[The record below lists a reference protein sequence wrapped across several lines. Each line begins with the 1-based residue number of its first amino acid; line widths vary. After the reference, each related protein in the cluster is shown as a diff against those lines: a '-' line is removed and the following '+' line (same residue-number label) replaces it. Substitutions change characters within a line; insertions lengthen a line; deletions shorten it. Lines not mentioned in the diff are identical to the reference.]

1 MSEKVKV
8 KVRLDTLLVDRGY
21 FDSREKAQRALMAGQ
36 IRSEGKC
43 LDKPGMKVAC
53 DIALEVLGEVHPYVS
68 RGGLKL
74 EKALREFGIDPTGRI
89 ALDIGASTGGF
100 TDCLL
105 QFGVAR
111 VYAVDVGYG
120 QLAWK
125 LRGDS
130 HVIVFERMNARYLDP
145 ALFDPLPDL
154 VVADVSFISLAKIFP
169 SINACLNGTGPVI
182 TLIKPQFEAGP
193 ELVGKNGV
201 VRDAAVQCDVI
212 LSVIRSAADFGFALD
227 KITGS
232 PIKGPQGN
240 IEFLAMWHRG
250 SYREPDAEYIAYVVE
265 KTRRETEV
273 GKS

>member
-1 MSEKVKV
+1 MSEKV
-8 KVRLDTLLVDRGY
+8 RLDMLLVDRGY

-36 IRSEGKC
+36 IRSGGKC
-43 LDKPGMKVAC
+43 LDKPGMKVAS
-53 DIALEVLGEVHPYVS
+53 DIALEVVGDVHPYVS

-74 EKALREFGIDPTGRI
+74 EKALREFEFDPSGRI

-105 QFGVAR
+105 QFGAAK

-130 HVIVFERMNARYLDP
+130 HVIVFERMNARHLDP
-145 ALFDPLPDL
+145 ALFDPRPDL

-169 SINACLNGTGPVI
+169 SIAACLSGNGPVI

-193 ELVGKNGV
+193 ELVGKRGV
-201 VRDAAVQCDVI
+201 VRDATVQRDVI
-212 LSVIRSAADFGFALD
+212 LSVIKSAADSGFVLE

-232 PIKGPQGN
+232 PIRGPEGN
-240 IEFLAMWHRG
+240 LEFLAMWYRG
-250 SYREPDAEYIAYVVE
+250 PYREPDAEHIALMIE
-265 KTRRETEV
+265 RTRRETEV
-273 GKS
+273 G

>member
-1 MSEKVKV
+1 MSEKA

-21 FDSREKAQRALMAGQ
+21 FESREKAQRALMAGQ

-43 LDKPGMKVAC
+43 LDKPGMKVPC
-53 DIALEVLGEVHPYVS
+53 DIAIEVLGDVHPYVS

-74 EKALREFGIDPTGRI
+74 EKALREFEFNPTGRI

-105 QFGVAR
+105 QNGAAK

-125 LRGDS
+125 LREDS
-130 HVIVFERMNARYLDP
+130 RVVVFERMNARYLEP

-154 VVADVSFISLAKIFP
+154 IVTDVSFISLSKIFP
-169 SINACLNGTGPVI
+169 SIAACLTGNGPVI

-201 VRDAAVQCDVI
+201 VRDAAVQRDVI
-212 LSVIRSAADFGFALD
+212 LSVIRTAADSDFALK

-232 PIKGPQGN
+232 PIRGPQGN
-240 IEFLAMWHRG
+240 IEFLAMWYRG
-250 SYREPDAEYIAYVVE
+250 PYQEPDAEHIASVVE
-265 KTRRETEV
+265 KTHLEARND
-273 GKS
+273 